1 MPFISTKLHFS
12 KHRDTYV
19 AISASIVTFLTYAS
33 VYAFRKPF
41 TVGSYSKAPHIFGME
56 YKDALVIAQVIGYM
70 LSKFYGIKFIAE
82 LKRFGRGKLIVS
94 LVGISWTALLFFAI
108 VPPPFNIVFLFING
122 FPLGIIWGIVFSF
135 VEGRKATDFIG
146 ASLAVSFIFSSGFV
160 KSVAEYLKITYHVT
174 DWWLAFMTGL
184 VFFLPLLFFVF
195 LLEKIPSPSEADI
208 ESRIVRLPMNKLQR
222 KKFFREF
229 EYGLVLLI
237 ILYVFLTVFR
247 DIRDNFAADIWREL
261 GFGSEPSVFTS
272 TEIPITII
280 VLVMIGSMILIRK
293 NRRALVITHI
303 IIAGGFLI
311 SGISS
316 WMFINHNLSAFMW
329 MMLVGLGLYIGYIP
343 FNCII
348 FERMIATFKKG
359 GNVGFLMYIADSFGY
374 MGSMSVIISKSVFS
388 NKLSWTTVYSHG
400 VVYLSIVG
408 VAGTFL
414 ALHYFNKKYKNE
426 NSMEITPDNLI
437 LKPLILT
444 QEENS
449 EPKLCVN
456 QQL

>member
-1 MPFISTKLHFS
+1 MKFISTKLYFS
-12 KHRDTYV
+12 KYRETYI
-19 AISASIVTFLTYAS
+19 AIFTSVVTFLTYAS

-41 TVGSYSKAPHIFGME
+41 TVGSYSMAPHILGME

-82 LKRFGRGKLIVS
+82 LKRFGRGKLILL
-94 LVGISWTALLFFAI
+94 LVGISWIALLFFAI
-108 VPPPFNIVFLFING
+108 VPAPFNIIFIFING
-122 FPLGIIWGIVFSF
+122 FPLGIIWGIVFTF

-184 VFFLPLLFFVF
+184 VFILPLLFFVF

-208 ESRIVRLPMNKLQR
+208 KSRIVRLPMNKQER

-261 GFGSEPSVFTS
+261 GYGNEPSVFTA
-272 TEIPITII
+272 TEIPITVI
-280 VLVMIGSMILIRK
+280 VLVMIGSMILIRN

-303 IIAGGFLI
+303 IIVGGFLM

-316 WMFINHNLSAFMW
+316 WMFINHNLSAFRW

-374 MGSMSVIISKSVFS
+374 MGSVAVIISKSVFS
-388 NKLSWTTVYSHG
+388 NKVSWATAYSHG
-400 VVYLSIVG
+400 VMYLSVIG
-408 VAGTFL
+408 VVGTFM
-414 ALHYFNKKYKNE
+414 ALRYFNRKYK
-426 NSMEITPDNLI
+426 SDRITEIEPGNLI
-437 LKPLILT
+437 L
-444 QEENS
+444 NS
-449 EPKLCVN
+449 LALSVEGNLEPEM
-456 QQL
+456 

>member
-1 MPFISTKLHFS
+1 MKFISTKLYFS
-12 KHRDTYV
+12 KYRETYV
-19 AISASIVTFLTYAS
+19 AIFASIVTFLTYAS

-41 TVGSYSKAPHIFGME
+41 TVGSYSMAPHILGME
-56 YKDALVIAQVIGYM
+56 YKDVLVIAQVIGYM

-82 LKRFGRGKLIVS
+82 LKRFGRGKLILL
-94 LVGISWTALLFFAI
+94 LVGISWIALLFFAI
-108 VPPPFNIVFLFING
+108 VPPPFNIIFIFING
-122 FPLGIIWGIVFSF
+122 FPLGIIWGIVFTF

-184 VFFLPLLFFVF
+184 VFILPLLFFVF

-208 ESRIVRLPMNKLQR
+208 KSRIVRLPMNKQER

-261 GFGSEPSVFTS
+261 GFGNEPSVFTA
-272 TEIPITII
+272 TEMPITII
-280 VLVMIGSMILIRK
+280 VLVMIGSMILIRN
-293 NRRALVITHI
+293 NRRALVITHVI
-303 IIAGGFLI
+303 IVGGFLMA
-311 SGISS
+311 GISS
-316 WMFINHNLSAFMW
+316 WMFINHNLSGFMW
-329 MMLVGLGLYIGYIP
+329 MTLVGLGLYIGYIP

-359 GNVGFLMYIADSFGY
+359 GNVGFLIYVADSFGY
-374 MGSMSVIISKSVFS
+374 MGSVAVIISKSVFS
-388 NKLSWTTVYSHG
+388 NKVSWATAYSHG
-400 VVYLSIVG
+400 VMYLSVVG
-408 VAGTFL
+408 VLGTFM
-414 ALHYFNKKYKNE
+414 ALRYFNKKYKSDRNI
-426 NSMEITPDNLI
+426 EIEPGNLI
-437 LKPLILT
+437 L
-444 QEENS
+444 NS
-449 EPKLCVN
+449 LALSIEGNLEPEI
-456 QQL
+456 